1 MTPDEIAEAQRLA
14 RAWDA
19 AHRVSRNPPPCTP
32 CQSAV
37 GPASTPASGAPL
49 QAQTPEIDAL
59 RAGAEQGDASAQS
72 SLGIMYDY
80 GGGVSEDD
88 AVVVRWSPTKGM
100 PARST
105 ASGPCTPHTGRGVVQ
120 DYVQA
125 HMWRNL
131 AASRQTGEDREL
143 SVEARD
149 ALADLMTPK
158 ISAKPNASPLNGTNA
173 PACVNRRYF

>member
-1 MTPDEIAEAQRLA
+1 
-14 RAWDA
+14 
-19 AHRVSRNPPPCTP
+19 VTP

-88 AVVVRWSPTKGM
+88 AVAVRWYQRVADQGHAGAQYSLGAM
-100 PARST
+100 YA
-105 ASGPCTPHTGRGVVQ
+105 TGRGVVQ

-158 ISAKPNASPLNGTNA
+158 ISAKPTQGESHLCESQNYREK
-173 PACVNRRYF
+173 RRLRSKAGLSFSLTSIAVS

>member
-1 MTPDEIAEAQRLA
+1 
-14 RAWDA
+14 
-19 AHRVSRNPPPCTP
+19 
-32 CQSAV
+32 
-37 GPASTPASGAPL
+37 
-49 QAQTPEIDAL
+49 
-59 RAGAEQGDASAQS
+59 
-72 SLGIMYDY
+72 
-80 GGGVSEDD
+80 
-88 AVVVRWSPTKGM
+88 M

-105 ASGPCTPHTGRGVVQ
+105 ASGPCTPPAAVSVQ

>member
-1 MTPDEIAEAQRLA
+1 M
-14 RAWDA
+14 
-19 AHRVSRNPPPCTP
+19 SRNPRLAP
-32 CQSAV
+32 
-37 GPASTPASGAPL
+37 PL

-59 RAGAEQGDASAQS
+59 GAGAEQGDASAQS

-80 GGGVSEDD
+80 GGGVPEDD
-88 AVVVRWSPTKGM
+88 AVAVRWYQWVADQGHAGAQYSLGAM
-100 PARST
+100 YA
-105 ASGPCTPHTGRGVVQ
+105 TGRGVVQ